1 MDAKAGTIVVGVDD
15 SESSSQALA
24 WAVAQAVA
32 ERRDLTV
39 VHTIDAV
46 TPAYMD
52 AAFVSPREAT
62 RALRAAGHR
71 VLARA
76 RAEVL
81 RFAPDLQVHEVFE
94 LADPRNALVELSQ
107 DAALLVM
114 GSRGMGKL
122 PRLLLGSVGVAVV
135 RHAACPV
142 VIHRPWNPGV
152 VRNGIVVGADAS
164 EDSRAVLEFAYR
176 EASLR
181 SLPLTVLHCFWGA
194 QVAIFAAPDEADPTA
209 AGPIVD
215 LETERML
222 LSESLA
228 GLSEKYPEVVVH
240 TEMARG
246 LPQEA
251 LVRMGERMNLIVVGA
266 HQSGRVSRMLFGT
279 VAISVVEHATCPVAV
294 VPLQPARTP
303 ASAKS

>member
-1 MDAKAGTIVVGVDD
+1 MDTKAGTVVVGVDD
-15 SESSSQALA
+15 SESSMSALL
-24 WAVAQAVA
+24 WAAEQAVA
-32 ERRDLTV
+32 EHRDLTL

-46 TPAYMD
+46 QPASMD
-52 AAFVSPREAT
+52 AALVSPGEAA

-71 VLARA
+71 ILTRA
-76 RAEVL
+76 RSEVM
-81 RFAPDLQVHEVFE
+81 RMAPELEMHEVFR
-94 LADPRNALVELSQ
+94 LADPQDALVELSH
-107 DAALLVM
+107 DAALLVL

-142 VIHRPWNPGV
+142 VIHRPGNPDI

-164 EDSRAVLEFAYR
+164 EDSLPVLEFAYR

-181 SLPLTVLHCFWGA
+181 RLPLTVLHCFWEE
-194 QVAIFAAPDEADPTA
+194 QVAIGAAPGLAEPA
-209 AGPIVD
+209 VD

-228 GLSEKYPEVVVH
+228 GLSEKYPEVAVH

-246 LPQEA
+246 LPQDA
-251 LVRMGERMNLIVVGA
+251 LVRMGEQMNLVVVGA

-279 VAISVVEHATCPVAV
+279 VAVSVVEHATCPVAV
-294 VPLQPARTP
+294 VPLAPAR
-303 ASAKS
+303 